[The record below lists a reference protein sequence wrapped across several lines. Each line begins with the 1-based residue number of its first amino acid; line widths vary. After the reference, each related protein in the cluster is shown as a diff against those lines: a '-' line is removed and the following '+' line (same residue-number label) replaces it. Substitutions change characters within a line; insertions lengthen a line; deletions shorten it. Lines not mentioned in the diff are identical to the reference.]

1 MHSPH
6 SLTWNNCRFYYNP
19 NEKLLEMIPY
29 DSNSGDF
36 NSENTITSYDLFFGD
51 EGMYLFNQQIF
62 NDSIFL
68 SSYFSQLNIISN
80 RKFLSDF
87 FSKINHNLQKQIDIL
102 CIDDYD
108 FNYDLRNK
116 IFNRQLSL
124 QRFLDEPNALSIR
137 ITDCNKLEVG
147 NKTTKPLIIYSVI
160 NKKK

>member
-1 MHSPH
+1 
-6 SLTWNNCRFYYNP
+6 
-19 NEKLLEMIPY
+19 MI
-29 DSNSGDF
+29 F
-36 NSENTITSYDLFFGD
+36 
-51 EGMYLFNQQIF
+51 Q
-62 NDSIFL
+62 
-68 SSYFSQLNIISN
+68 
-80 RKFLSDF
+80 
-87 FSKINHNLQKQIDIL
+87 INHNLQKQIDIL

-160 NKKK
+160 NKKNEQLLQNPFVLNPKKQISEINFQRTNISNFSKDENLFFEYSIIGLNKRYRMKIKLF

>member
-1 MHSPH
+1 
-6 SLTWNNCRFYYNP
+6 
-19 NEKLLEMIPY
+19 MIPY

-87 FSKINHNLQKQIDIL
+87 SN
-102 CIDDYD
+102 
-108 FNYDLRNK
+108 
-116 IFNRQLSL
+116 
-124 QRFLDEPNALSIR
+124 
-137 ITDCNKLEVG
+137 
-147 NKTTKPLIIYSVI
+147 
-160 NKKK
+160 